1 MPDGQETQGDPEW
14 IAPVISFTARRVA
27 ASGDLPGEENDV
39 SDQEPGTVTV
49 VAASGPA
56 MSSPAVSRPA
66 ATWSGP
72 DATPGVSFLPGV
84 REAEER
90 RAENVSLHALTRRGM
105 SSAEVLD
112 LLQRREVDP
121 IVAEMEI
128 ARLEG
133 SGLLDDDALARTLV
147 ERLTERKKLGP
158 SAIRAELQRRRLSSS
173 TIEVALAERQVD
185 DEGALL
191 DGIVDDRV
199 RRMGSLDRETAERR
213 LLAFLARKGHVGG
226 EARDSVRRALDEAG
240 LMSAPRNGFGQ
251 RGLGQRGP
259 GQHGSVQRGSVQ
271 RGTGGGFGRSGG
283 IGGRPVSGDASRRGD
298 GAAEGPRAVEFE

>member
-1 MPDGQETQGDPEW
+1 MPDGQETQGEREW
-14 IAPVISFTARRVA
+14 IAPVIPFAARRGP
-27 ASGDLPGEENDV
+27 ASGGRPGDENDV
-39 SDQEPGTVTV
+39 SDRAPGPAAVEAAV
-49 VAASGPA
+49 GAASSPVV
-56 MSSPAVSRPA
+56 SSPA

-112 LLQRREVDP
+112 LLQRREIDP
-121 IVAEMEI
+121 VVAEGEV

-173 TIEVALAERQVD
+173 TIEVALAEREVD

-191 DGIVDDRV
+191 DGIVDDRL
-199 RRMGSLDRETAERR
+199 RRMGALDRETAERR
-213 LLAFLARKGHVGG
+213 LLAFLARKGHGG
-226 EARDSVRRALDEAG
+226 GAARDSVRRALDEAG
-240 LMSAPRNGFGQ
+240 LTPAPRNGFGQ
-251 RGLGQRGP
+251 RGLGQRGA
-259 GQHGSVQRGSVQ
+259 S
-271 RGTGGGFGRSGG
+271 GGFGRSGG
-283 IGGRPVSGDASRRGD
+283 IGGRPAPGAASRRGN